1 MPMSMIVLH
10 TGQVQLETDLLGGG
24 SLENWSLR
32 LFSTSHTPADTDT
45 LSTYT
50 AIEASF
56 TGYAAKTLTR
66 SLTGSTWSTPTISGT
81 TIDTSSSNAKSS
93 YGSSAQSWSATS
105 AQTIY
110 GYFWSGVTSGVGIC
124 AEAFASSISLTNPS
138 TLNLT
143 PVLELGATGT

>member
-1 MPMSMIVLH
+1 M
-10 TGQVQLETDLLGGG
+10 VQLEKDLLAGG

-32 LFSTSHTPADTDT
+32 LFSTSHAPAVTDT

-56 TGYAAKTLTR
+56 TGYSAKTLTR
-66 SLTGSTWSTPTISGT
+66 TLSGSTWSTPAISGT
-81 TIDTSSSNAKSS
+81 TVNAAGDALST
-93 YGSSAQSWSATS
+93 YGSAAQSWSATS

-110 GYFWSGVTSGVGIC
+110 GYFWSGLTSAVGIT
-124 AEAFASSISLTNPS
+124 AEAFGSSIALTNPS

-143 PVLELGATGT
+143 PVLELGATGG

>member
-1 MPMSMIVLH
+1 MSMKILQ
-10 TGQVQLETDLLGGG
+10 TGMVQLEKDLLAGG

-32 LFSTSHTPADTDT
+32 LFSTSHTPAVTDT

-56 TGYAAKTLTR
+56 TGYSAKTLTR
-66 SLTGSTWSTPTISGT
+66 TMSGSTWSTPTATGT
-81 TIDTSSSNAKSS
+81 TINAAGDALST

-110 GYFWSGVTSGVGIC
+110 GYFWSGLTSATGIL

-143 PVLELGATGT
+143 PVLELGATGG